1 MLTFHIGRRGSLN
14 GNIKIKQ
21 YVIKYSLILLFFLS
35 IVLSGCL
42 NNNMNTEAD
51 PTKVATTEIVVV
63 ETKSVQSPTLALTP
77 TRQETIIPTFTNTV
91 SETPTPTPTITAT
104 WVPPTLNDYSI
115 QTLID
120 TNGNCELPCWWGLV
134 PGKTTKEQVVSFFDQ
149 IDINKMESLGQVE
162 RNNPDGV
169 EVLMEEIVI
178 TYNLPGGNGI
188 GNLILVFW
196 DNVLV
201 YIAVDEDTAIY
212 RYQLE
217 STLNKLGKP
226 DEVFLYTVIG
236 PGKANPYILLLIY
249 KNKNTIFSFGSEAY
263 KGEENIRIC
272 IEHDGP
278 VLIMWEDEF
287 GVLERLNDIFYG
299 PDPGTEYP
307 SIENVTN
314 ISVDGFYEQFTD
326 PYGSD
331 CFETSI
337 EFW

>member
-1 MLTFHIGRRGSLN
+1 MEITKIDQQTFKFSLTLLL
-14 GNIKIKQ
+14 
-21 YVIKYSLILLFFLS
+21 LIS
-35 IVLSGCL
+35 MVLSGCL
-42 NNNMNTEAD
+42 NNKVNTEVY
-51 PTKVATTEIVVV
+51 PSTETVVR
-63 ETKSVQSPTLALTP
+63 ETNLVQFSTLTLTP

-91 SETPTPTPTITAT
+91 RETSTPTPTITAT
-104 WVPPTLNDYSI
+104 WVPPTLHDYSI

-134 PGKTTKEQVVSFFDQ
+134 PGITTKEQVMSFFDK

-162 RNNPDGV
+162 RNNPEGV

-188 GNLILVFW
+188 GNLVLVFW
-196 DNVLV
+196 NDVLT
-201 YIAVDEDTAIY
+201 YIAVDEKTAGY

-217 STLNKLGKP
+217 SILNKQGKP
-226 DEVFLYTVIG
+226 DDIFLYTVIG

-249 KNKNTIFSFGSEAY
+249 KNKNTVFSFGSDAY
-263 KGEENIRIC
+263 KGEEKIRIC
-272 IEHDGP
+272 IEYEAP

-314 ISVDGFYEQFTD
+314 ISVDDFYEQFTD